1 MNNWP
6 RQLSQVTQLAE
17 GISRYWQ
24 KIRRYWFMRLTIL
37 ELMLA
42 LLLLATVL
50 SIRIGAVEVAD
61 DIIFSATADHISDKL
76 HLGYQSELD
85 YSDRFIQ
92 RDSTLIINIRW
103 ARVIMAGIIGGGL
116 AIAGTALQGVFRNP
130 LADPSLIGV
139 SSGAAVGAV
148 IALSYSLEFVVMDY
162 EVGTVALAFMAGVL
176 TTALVYRLA
185 YQQRQTNSTTML
197 LIGVAVNAIAA
208 SFVGLMTFWAGQ
220 EKVGD
225 ITFWTLGSLGAAKW
239 SEVEIALP
247 IILLGTLV
255 LLFTARS
262 LNVLALGEAEA
273 GYLGVPVQE
282 LRLTVIIISALITGI
297 GVAFVGIIGF
307 VGLVVP
313 HILRLLFGPDY
324 RLLLPASFLGGAI
337 FLIGMDVWA
346 RTLVETSEMPLGV
359 VTTLIGGPFFLFIIL
374 LNQQRG
380 RQL

>member
-1 MNNWP
+1 MNSWL
-6 RQLSQVTQLAE
+6 RRFAQFIKLIVVLSR
-17 GISRYWQ
+17 SWQ
-24 KIRRYWFMRLTIL
+24 KLRRYWLVRLTIL
-37 ELMLA
+37 ELMFA
-42 LLLLATVL
+42 LLVLATVL

-61 DIIFSATADHISDKL
+61 DVIFSATLDHISNELD
-76 HLGYQSELD
+76 LGFNSDLD

-92 RDSTLIINIRW
+92 RDATLIINIRW
-103 ARVIMAGIIGGGL
+103 ARVIMAGVVGGGL

-130 LADPSLIGV
+130 LAEPSLIGV

-148 IALSYSLEFVVMDY
+148 IALAYSLEFTLLGY
-162 EVGTVALAFMAGVL
+162 EIGTVGLAFIAGVIA
-176 TTALVYRLA
+176 TALVYRLA
-185 YQQRQTNSTTML
+185 YQQRQTNATTML
-197 LIGVAVNAIAA
+197 LIGVAINAIAA
-208 SFVGLMTFWAGQ
+208 SFIGLMSFWAGQ
-220 EKVGD
+220 EKVGE
-225 ITFWTLGSLGAAKW
+225 ITFWTLGSLGAVKW
-239 SEVEIALP
+239 SEVELTLP
-247 IILLGTLV
+247 IVIVGSLI

-273 GYLGVPVQE
+273 GYLGVPVQK
-282 LRLTVIIISALITGI
+282 LRFVVIIISALITGM

-337 FLIGMDVWA
+337 FLITMDVWA
-346 RTLVETSEMPLGV
+346 RTLVKTSEMPLGV
-359 VTTLIGGPFFLFIIL
+359 VTTLVGGPFFLLIIL